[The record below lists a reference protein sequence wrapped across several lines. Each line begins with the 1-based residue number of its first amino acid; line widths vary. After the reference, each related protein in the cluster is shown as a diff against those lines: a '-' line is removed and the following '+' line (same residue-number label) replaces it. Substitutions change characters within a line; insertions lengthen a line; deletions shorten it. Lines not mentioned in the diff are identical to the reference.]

1 MNAII
6 KKILLWALNL
16 TYNYIDKD
24 NDGKISKTELEE
36 EVYYPIMKLIKRINK
51 KRNK

>member
-6 KKILLWALNL
+6 KKIVLWALNMA
-16 TYNYIDKD
+16 YNYVDKD
-24 NDGKISKTELEE
+24 NDGKISKLELEQ
-36 EVYYPIMKLIKRINK
+36 EVYNPIMKLIKKINK